1 MDWPPWWEWEL
12 ELSPHVEKRM
22 EDRGFN
28 ELDLRTMLQYATGH
42 RPDFVEGRFVIETTH
57 ARASW
62 EVIVEPDEMEHLL
75 VIVTAY
81 RVIR

>member
-1 MDWPPWWEWEL
+1 
-12 ELSPHVEKRM
+12 
-22 EDRGFN
+22 
-28 ELDLRTMLQYATGH
+28 
-42 RPDFVEGRFVIETTH
+42 VEGRFVIETTH

-81 RVIR
+81 RVTR